1 MTKIEIQELVNEQQ
15 SIIADREAK
24 LKATD
29 YVALKIAEGKATKT
43 QYADTLAQRQQW
55 RDEINA
61 AQDEI
66 ATLNATEPEE
76 PDIRM
81 EGAEESYE

>member
-66 ATLNATEPEE
+66 VALNAIEPEE

-81 EGAEESYE
+81 EGTEESYE

>member
-1 MTKIEIQELVNEQQ
+1 MTKIEIQELVNGQQ

-61 AQDEI
+61 AQAEI
-66 ATLNATEPEE
+66 ERLQTMEPEE
-76 PDIRM
+76 PEDRE
-81 EGAEESYE
+81 EGKV

>member
-1 MTKIEIQELVNEQQ
+1 MTKIEIQQLVNEQQ

-43 QYADTLAQRQQW
+43 QYADTLAQRQRW

-61 AQDEI
+61 AQAEI
-66 ATLNATEPEE
+66 ERLQAMEPEE
-76 PDIRM
+76 P
-81 EGAEESYE
+81 EGREEVEA

>member
-66 ATLNATEPEE
+66 STLSAIEPEE

-81 EGAEESYE
+81 EGTEESYE

>member
-61 AQDEI
+61 AQAEI
-66 ATLNATEPEE
+66 ERLQAMESEEPE
-76 PDIRM
+76 DR
-81 EGAEESYE
+81 EEVEA

>member
-1 MTKIEIQELVNEQQ
+1 MTKIEIQQLVNEQQ
-15 SIIADREAK
+15 SIM
-24 LKATD
+24 KATD

-66 ATLNATEPEE
+66 TTLNAIEPEE

>member
-1 MTKIEIQELVNEQQ
+1 MTKIEIQQLVNEQQ

-43 QYADTLAQRQQW
+43 QYADTIAQRQQW

-61 AQDEI
+61 AQEEI
-66 ATLNATEPEE
+66 VRLEALEPEE
-76 PDIRM
+76 P
-81 EGAEESYE
+81 AEENEGREVL

>member
-24 LKATD
+24 LKVTD

-55 RDEINA
+55 RDEIKA
-61 AQDEI
+61 GEDEI
-66 ATLNATEPEE
+66 VTLNAREPEE
-76 PDIRM
+76 P
-81 EGAEESYE
+81 EGREEVEA

>member
-61 AQDEI
+61 AQAEI
-66 ATLNATEPEE
+66 ERLQTMEPEE
-76 PDIRM
+76 PEDRE
-81 EGAEESYE
+81 EGKA

>member
-1 MTKIEIQELVNEQQ
+1 MTKIEIQQLVNEQQ

-66 ATLNATEPEE
+66 VTLNAIEPEE
-76 PDIRM
+76 P
-81 EGAEESYE
+81 EGREEVEA

>member
-24 LKATD
+24 LKVTD

-61 AQDEI
+61 AQAEI
-66 ATLNATEPEE
+66 ERLQAMEPEE
-76 PDIRM
+76 PEDR
-81 EGAEESYE
+81 EEVEA

>member
-24 LKATD
+24 LKVTD

-66 ATLNATEPEE
+66 STLNAIEPEE
-76 PDIRM
+76 PDIIM
-81 EGAEESYE
+81 EGTGESYE

>member
-61 AQDEI
+61 AQVEI
-66 ATLNATEPEE
+66 EHLQAMEPEE
-76 PDIRM
+76 PEDR
-81 EGAEESYE
+81 EEVEA

>member
-24 LKATD
+24 LKVTD

-61 AQDEI
+61 AQAEI
-66 ATLNATEPEE
+66 ERLQAMEPEE
-76 PDIRM
+76 P
-81 EGAEESYE
+81 EGREEVEA

>member
-1 MTKIEIQELVNEQQ
+1 MTKIEIQQLVNEQQ

-29 YVALKIAEGKATKT
+29 YVALKIAEGKATNT

-66 ATLNATEPEE
+66 VTLNAIEPEE
-76 PDIRM
+76 P
-81 EGAEESYE
+81 EGREEVEA

>member
-24 LKATD
+24 LKVTD
-29 YVALKIAEGKATKT
+29 YVALKIAEGKTTKT

-61 AQDEI
+61 AQAEI
-66 ATLNATEPEE
+66 ERLQAMESEEPE
-76 PDIRM
+76 DR
-81 EGAEESYE
+81 EEVEA

>member
-1 MTKIEIQELVNEQQ
+1 MTKIEIQQLVNEQQ

-61 AQDEI
+61 AQAEI
-66 ATLNATEPEE
+66 ERLQAMEPEE

>member
-61 AQDEI
+61 AQAEI
-66 ATLNATEPEE
+66 ERLQAMESKEPE
-76 PDIRM
+76 DR
-81 EGAEESYE
+81 EEVEA